1 MSQQIVDKAIE
12 CDNKKPS
19 TDTKVYIHSAIGIG
33 IMLVFY
39 LVALFAPETAYAP
52 ITPVGMKCVGVFL
65 GMVYL
70 WSTVSSLWPSLLGL
84 IFIALSGYGGPGF
97 AGFKG
102 VFLNAF
108 GADTVLLTLF
118 AMVLFGAMDEAGCTR
133 YIARWLLTRKMING
147 RPYIF
152 FGVVLFTSYV
162 LSTLVS
168 PITGL
173 ILMWPI
179 TLRIMEAVGIE
190 RCDKIWPYFF
200 VGMFAVMTLG
210 QPFFP
215 FMGAQLV
222 VLSAFDKMTAGA
234 MPVPFFQY
242 MVLNF
247 VMTMLLMVVYLLV
260 LIFIIRPDVSKLK
273 NVTAEQMAATQQLP
287 AMVWP
292 QKALMIMLPLYII
305 MLLVPNFMKESTNPI
320 ITFLATLG
328 PLGVTILWC
337 VIFCVIRYK
346 GHEVLDFKEVAYKQF
361 NWGIFFMIAAAVYG
375 ANSLSDDATGVKAF
389 LLQALQPILGGRSEM
404 AFVAIMFT
412 VALIITNFANNAAMA
427 VVLMPVILAFCE
439 QMGIHPMPVAMGV
452 TMMVFVAMLTPAA
465 SPHAGL
471 MHGRKDIYTTGD
483 IMRIGFP
490 ICLVTLVFY
499 IFVGYPL
506 AKMLFV

>member
-1 MSQQIVDKAIE
+1 
-12 CDNKKPS
+12 
-19 TDTKVYIHSAIGIG
+19 
-33 IMLVFY
+33 
-39 LVALFAPETAYAP
+39 
-52 ITPVGMKCVGVFL
+52 
-65 GMVYL
+65 
-70 WSTVSSLWPSLLGL
+70 
-84 IFIALSGYGGPGF
+84 
-97 AGFKG
+97 
-102 VFLNAF
+102 
-108 GADTVLLTLF
+108 
-118 AMVLFGAMDEAGCTR
+118 
-133 YIARWLLTRKMING
+133 
-147 RPYIF
+147 
-152 FGVVLFTSYV
+152 
-162 LSTLVS
+162 
-168 PITGL
+168 
-173 ILMWPI
+173 
-179 TLRIMEAVGIE
+179 
-190 RCDKIWPYFF
+190 
-200 VGMFAVMTLG
+200 
-210 QPFFP
+210 
-215 FMGAQLV
+215 
-222 VLSAFDKMTAGA
+222 
-234 MPVPFFQY
+234 
-242 MVLNF
+242 
-247 VMTMLLMVVYLLV
+247 
-260 LIFIIRPDVSKLK
+260 
-273 NVTAEQMAATQQLP
+273 
-287 AMVWP
+287 
-292 QKALMIMLPLYII
+292 MLPLYII